1 MDGKSHFLGNL
12 ALLHGSIAFMTDQ
25 HNYPIE
31 IADSIL
37 ERNGVNAL
45 QEVPKEKSV
54 RQWLVMRGV
63 QERWVDRLES
73 ELGELSLGVRDNY
86 AFHIIQG
93 QLKLTKVSM
102 VQQEQ
107 ILWAQKDS
115 RIDLTEFIM
124 RTIIILEFI
133 RVATRPSLCC
143 LKSRPVSVP
152 SKIFVFS
159 MVKVESLL
167 PKKR

>member
-1 MDGKSHFLGNL
+1 VDGKSHFLGNL

-25 HNYPIE
+25 KNYPIE

-45 QEVPKEKSV
+45 LEVPKEKSV

-63 QERWVDRLES
+63 QERWVDMLLES

-124 RTIIILEFI
+124 RDH
-133 RVATRPSLCC
+133 
-143 LKSRPVSVP
+143 
-152 SKIFVFS
+152 VFS
-159 MVKVESLL
+159 VGISLDTYL
-167 PKKR
+167 SLENSEFSNIYCPLQH

>member
-124 RTIIILEFI
+124 RDH
-133 RVATRPSLCC
+133 
-143 LKSRPVSVP
+143 
-152 SKIFVFS
+152 VFS
-159 MVKVESLL
+159 VGMHPLFVISLDTYL
-167 PKKR
+167 SLENSEFSNIYCPLQH